1 MKIYRYI
8 IPLFLFFSGVSEA
21 NQPDVFLKE
30 TVDKISH
37 FITEN
42 KEMLEND
49 EQYLKEKVNELVMP
63 VLDIGLM
70 SKIVLG
76 KRNWIAAN
84 LKQQEAFES
93 AFKDLLIRTYMKSL
107 TEFDGEK
114 IKFLP
119 YKPGKKKNLAKIKSL
134 YLIDGG
140 DIPVDYRLKVN
151 SNNEW
156 KVYDIVFDGVSLLKN
171 YRTDFQEHIQNNGI
185 NSLIA
190 ELSEDK

>member
-171 YRTDFQEHIQNNGI
+171 YRTDFQEHIKNKGLD
-185 NSLIA
+185 SLIS
-190 ELSEDK
+190 ELNS